1 MIAQLNG
8 HFVRNQKYLFH
19 KHRYSMIIN
28 NSNYFVIGVF
38 NTYKIRIVKY
48 SNAS

>member
-1 MIAQLNG
+1 MVAQLNG
-8 HFVRNQKYLFH
+8 HLVRNQKSLFH
-19 KHRYSMIIN
+19 KNRYSMIIN

-38 NTYKIRIVKY
+38 NIYEIRIVKY